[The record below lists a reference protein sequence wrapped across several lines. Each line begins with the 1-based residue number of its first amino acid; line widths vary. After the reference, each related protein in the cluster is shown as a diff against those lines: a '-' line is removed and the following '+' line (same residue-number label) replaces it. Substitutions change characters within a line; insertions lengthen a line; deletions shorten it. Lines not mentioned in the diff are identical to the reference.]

1 MALSAA
7 LPSTVSALA
16 AFALT
21 HASIASSATES
32 FVSLIIGGPSSA
44 VQNLTASVPYTARPI
59 GENVETSALLSRKA
73 RGASG
78 TRLMKLFTSIGN
90 FNLSPSS
97 LPAHCQS
104 YAARASHAV
113 QPATGIAGVDVP
125 FTP

>member
-59 GENVETSALLSRKA
+59 GENVDTSALLSRKA
-73 RGASG
+73 RGVTNTSKG
-78 TRLMKLFTSIGN
+78 RCGGYCNTRAVVHGW
-90 FNLSPSS
+90 SP
-97 LPAHCQS
+97 PRTH
-104 YAARASHAV
+104 H
-113 QPATGIAGVDVP
+113 
-125 FTP
+125 